1 MLDAASGKRHLLPMK
16 RAGWIG
22 RPDVATPTPDSNAP
36 SAMKRSSILQAAGV
50 RLTTALDGKGAQVVA
65 TTRI

>member
-1 MLDAASGKRHLLPMK
+1 
-16 RAGWIG
+16 
-22 RPDVATPTPDSNAP
+22 
-36 SAMKRSSILQAAGV
+36 MKRSSILQAAGV